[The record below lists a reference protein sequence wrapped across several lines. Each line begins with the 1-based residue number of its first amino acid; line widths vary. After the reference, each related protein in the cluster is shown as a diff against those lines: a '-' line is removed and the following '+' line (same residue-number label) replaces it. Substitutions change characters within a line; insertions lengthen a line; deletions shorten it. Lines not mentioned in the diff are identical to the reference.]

1 VLYFEN
7 EFDAKC
13 KKYNFLFYFF
23 LNRWGFT
30 PLDDAIRFGHSRVVN
45 ILEEAMERY
54 NENDKIDRSFAA
66 IDSTTYSDI
75 TFEVLNQHADG
86 TVNLN
91 KRKNESQNDGG
102 VIYNIDNAH
111 NELEDNDKE
120 KKSD

>member
-1 VLYFEN
+1 ML
-7 EFDAKC
+7 KIC
-13 KKYNFLFYFF
+13 FLF
-23 LNRWGFT
+23 LHRWGFT
-30 PLDDAIRFGHSRVVN
+30 PLDDAIRFGHNRVVN